1 MKRFLSF
8 AVSASVA
15 LASACLPAAAS
26 AAAYPDKPISLVVVF
41 GAGGTSDVVARIVG
55 KPLGEALK
63 QQVVVENRPG
73 ASGNIGATAVARAA
87 PDGYTLLAAFPG
99 LTTNAALYDKLNYN
113 PAADFAPISLLAS
126 APNVIVVNQ
135 ALPVTTLAE
144 LIDYA
149 RARPGKLNFG
159 SAGAGASSHLAGEAL
174 NDLAGLSMTHV
185 PYKGGAPALTDLAG
199 GQLDVMVI
207 PLPEVINFI
216 RSGRLKAVALA
227 SAQRSPLLPEVPT
240 TREAGLPDFEVGSW
254 YGLSAPAATP
264 PQVLDALEAATIRAL
279 DTPEVVAAFE
289 AQGIE
294 RIGSTRAE
302 FAEFLRR
309 ETERWSAVIQ
319 KNNIKLQ

>member
-1 MKRFLSF
+1 MKRLISF
-8 AVSASVA
+8 AASACVA

-26 AAAYPDKPISLVVVF
+26 AAEYPNKPISLVVVF

-99 LTTNAALYDKLNYN
+99 LTTNAALYDKLSYD

-126 APNVIVVNQ
+126 APNVIVVNKD
-135 ALPVTTLAE
+135 LPVNTLAE
-144 LIDYA
+144 LIEYA

-199 GQLDVMVI
+199 GQLEVMVI
-207 PLPEVINFI
+207 PLPEVIGFI
-216 RSGRLKAVALA
+216 RNGRLKALALA
-227 SAQRSPLLPEVPT
+227 SAQRSPLLPDVPT
-240 TREAGLPDFEVGSW
+240 TREAGLADFEVGSW
-254 YGLSAPAATP
+254 YGLSAPAGTP
-264 PQVLDALEAATIRAL
+264 PQVLDTLEAATIRAL

-294 RIGSTRAE
+294 RIGSSRAE
-302 FAEFLRR
+302 FAEFMRR
-309 ETERWSAVIQ
+309 ETARWAAVIK
-319 KNNIKLQ
+319 KNDIKLQ